1 MSDADDEPVLITP
14 PPGVALPT
22 QATPAAET
30 DPAAPQPASPEDF
43 ITLPPGVLDSGT
55 YRVANPRV
63 VPSKSARHDDDIVFF
78 PTAPGMPAPAA
89 ASVTPVVEAAG
100 DPEATRV
107 GVARHASLQW
117 RLVLPDGV
125 GAKAVDGALFLGRNP
140 ARTAER
146 PDAELLTLIDP
157 AKSLSK
163 THALLEVDSGVLW
176 VHDLDSTNGVFIVQA
191 NGDAVEVE
199 PGTRASVPAGSELE
213 FGDYVIRV
221 ERS

>member
-1 MSDADDEPVLITP
+1 MGGSDENPFMITP
-14 PPGVALPT
+14 PPGIALPKPVMPVSAPEAT
-22 QATPAAET
+22 AHQA
-30 DPAAPQPASPEDF
+30 ASPEDF
-43 ITLPPGVLDSGT
+43 ITLPPGVADSGT

-63 VPSKSARHDDDIVFF
+63 VPPKSARHDDDIVFF
-78 PTAPGMPAPAA
+78 PAGPGRPVPAA
-89 ASVTPVVEAAG
+89 ASTVPTVETAG
-100 DPEATRV
+100 DSGTP
-107 GVARHASLQW
+107 RHASLQW

-140 ARTAER
+140 TRAAER
-146 PDAELLTLIDP
+146 PDAELLPLIDP

-163 THALLEVDSGVLW
+163 THALLEVEGGMLW

-191 NGDAVEVE
+191 DGDAVEVE

-221 ERS
+221 ECS